1 MRRNELKQLYD
12 YYVKHTAVVEKMES
26 VEEIHDYLEFNYLEC
41 GICYCSKMEF
51 NKREAYDYFHYVRI
65 FYPSRFTTKPEILSV
80 LNQRIELLRSELL
93 KNMQNFV
100 DQLPS
105 GFRKVEFDY
114 LEYRGNNGLEIDIN
128 GNEIRVKGDPKY
140 LMLWVEKIESTE
152 HQDSTNPPL
161 LIASVVPMLH
171 KIAEL
176 IDTAVENGE
185 DEKVSEIVELMKGI
199 ADDNWMFV
207 RN

>member
-1 MRRNELKQLYD
+1 MKRKLTTMREF
-12 YYVKHTAVVEKMES
+12 T
-26 VEEIHDYLEFNYLEC
+26 LE
-41 GICYCSKMEF
+41 M
-51 NKREAYDYFHYVRI
+51 H
-65 FYPSRFTTKPEILSV
+65 
-80 LNQRIELLRSELL
+80 
-93 KNMQNFV
+93 
-100 DQLPS
+100 
-105 GFRKVEFDY
+105 
-114 LEYRGNNGLEIDIN
+114 
-128 GNEIRVKGDPKY
+128 
-140 LMLWVEKIESTE
+140 EKIESTE